1 MSEFTYQAPD
11 EKTFLIALKQI
22 FQSMKC
28 DSCLALLNC
37 CASMEIT
44 STGEYTRRRWNAYK
58 TYVVFRTTLE
68 GLRLVTDKLKKEIL
82 QQCDTLMPAQSG
94 LEIVSVDFS
103 PDLDLLSTDSD
114 PEAFAESLIKLTASV
129 DVELVKELLPSELV
143 DKGRELSSVYQLLF
157 LIENSLRRFI
167 DKILRNAK
175 GDNYIE
181 TIELNT
187 TIRNN
192 IKNRKNQEKKDQW
205 IRVRGDSDIF
215 YLDFID
221 IKFAIVNNWNYFK
234 AVFPDQAWISVKLDE
249 LYKCRCLIAHN
260 SDIGSH
266 EIDVIRI
273 NYKSILLQI
282 CRDRVES

>member
-1 MSEFTYQAPD
+1 MSDFTYQKPD
-11 EKTFLIALKQI
+11 EKKFLVALKQT
-22 FQSMKC
+22 FQSMKR

-44 STGEYTRRRWNAYK
+44 STGDYARRWNAYK

-68 GLRLVTDKLKKEIL
+68 GLSLVTEELKEEIL
-82 QQCDTLMPAQSG
+82 QRCDTLMPAQSG

-103 PDLDLLSTDSD
+103 PDLELVSTGLD
-114 PEAFAESLIKLTASV
+114 PEEFAESLVKLTANF
-129 DVELVKELLPSELV
+129 DVELAKELLPSELI
-143 DKGRELSSVYQLLF
+143 DKGKELSNIYNMLF
-157 LIENSLRRFI
+157 LVENSLRRFV
-167 DKILRNAK
+167 DKVLRSAQD
-175 GDNYIE
+175 DNYIE

-187 TIRNN
+187 AIRKN
-192 IKNRKNQEKKDQW
+192 IKSRKNQEEKDKW

-221 IKFAIVNNWNYFK
+221 IKFLIVNNWNYFK
-234 AVFPDQAWISVKLDE
+234 AVFPDQAWISVKIDE

-266 EIDVIRI
+266 EIDVIRT
-273 NYKSILLQI
+273 NYLTDWLII
-282 CRDRVES
+282 